1 MLKGIPSYLHLSPCL
16 LQLAS
21 FSASVSQSLRMGIWV
36 GLACACAVIALQC
49 LAAPLLQLKGE
60 NVISREDGKTQNDLI
75 LADKYLQLF
84 YSFQAGPTSRRKRS
98 HPSFSSKLK
107 DMQSFFRLNQTG
119 SLNPETLAVMKTPR
133 CGVPDIQD
141 YVSNRGNRWKKTVIS
156 YRVGR
161 YTSDLPVTT
170 VDSLIA
176 SALDVWAK
184 ASPLRFF
191 RSHSQQADIVVEFA
205 TRNHGDSFPFD
216 GPRGTLAHAFDPG
229 EGIGGDVHFDDDELW
244 TAGSNGFNLYLVAAH
259 EFGHALGLRH
269 SQNPESLMYPTYKLR
284 KPHNLLSSE
293 DIININTLYGPSIQ
307 RPYYPRLSW
316 SYPFNPWYTG
326 SYFPMGLKDKCNP
339 DLSFDSVTTLG
350 DAILFFK
357 GRYLWI
363 KHNNKN
369 DIKEGPI
376 NNFMPNINSKIDAAY
391 WVPQRSTAYLFSGS
405 DFWTVKGSQVKGRR
419 KNISSLGFPAWVER
433 IDAAL
438 HVHKTVYTLFFTQN
452 LYWRYN
458 ESQKVMEDSYPR
470 SISDDFPGINKTIS
484 AAVHK
489 YGFLHF
495 FLGPEVYKYDMK
507 LKKVIGVS
515 KANSWLGC

>member
-1 MLKGIPSYLHLSPCL
+1 FHSESWLKHLVIL
-16 LQLAS
+16 L
-21 FSASVSQSLRMGIWV
+21 SQ
-36 GLACACAVIALQC
+36 
-49 LAAPLLQLKGE
+49 
-60 NVISREDGKTQNDLI
+60 
-75 LADKYLQLF
+75 KYLQRF
-84 YSFQAGPTSRRKRS
+84 YSFQAEPSSRRKRS
-98 HPSFSSKLK
+98 HSSFSSKLK

-119 SLNPETLAVMKTPR
+119 SLNPETLSVMKTPR

-156 YRVGR
+156 YR
-161 YTSDLPVTT
+161 YTSDLPTTT

-191 RSHSQQADIVVEFA
+191 RSYSQQADIAVEFA

-244 TAGSNGFNLYLVAAH
+244 TAGFNLHLVAAH

-269 SQNPESLMYPTYKLR
+269 SQNTESLMYPTYKLR
-284 KPHNLLSSE
+284 KTHNLLSSE
-293 DIININTLYGPSIQ
+293 DIININALYGPSIQ

-326 SYFPMGLKDKCNP
+326 SYFPMGLKDKCSP
-339 DLSFDSVTTLG
+339 DLFFDSVTTLG

-357 GRYLWI
+357 EYMEVVSDFWSVLYVLLSRCYHVNLI
-363 KHNNKN
+363 HLICFN
-369 DIKEGPI
+369 
-376 NNFMPNINSKIDAAY
+376 
-391 WVPQRSTAYLFSGS
+391 TGS
-405 DFWTVKGSQVKGRR
+405 DLWTVKGSQVKGRH
-419 KNISSLGFPAWVER
+419 KSISSLGFPAWVER
-433 IDAAL
+433 IDAAV

-470 SISDDFPGINKTIS
+470 NISDDFPGINKTIS